1 MRIKNFFTIF
11 VTIIL
16 TTICLYYISHSII
29 IHSRNYTNLKDN
41 KKTLNLG
48 LDLKGGISMIL
59 DISEKDLL
67 KKFSENSQN
76 FFFLKALENADKK
89 KKEYPNTDYLSFFIN
104 SFNQEVKSQKLN
116 ISLSS
121 PNLFGNKSNIE
132 DIDLNSSDLKV
143 ERFLRKKI
151 ESSLISIQ
159 NILRSRI
166 DRFGIIQPNIQRIKN
181 SNRILVELSG
191 IKDIDRIKN
200 ILEKKAELH
209 FFETYNLQE
218 IISYFNTINKFYD
231 KKYYKNER
239 KKSFI
244 DFLNLPLIKSLNTVG
259 LVHIKHKKI
268 ISDFL
273 NSSRVINSLPYHLHN
288 VKFLWGYKNLDNFL
302 QLFAVKIDN
311 HETYNSLNGDMVTH
325 AYKTFGPLN
334 EISIN
339 IKMNQEGTEKW
350 KIFTE
355 KNTGKSIAIVLDN
368 LVYAAPVVKSV
379 IPNGMSQIYGNFSI
393 QESNDLINVLST
405 GELPTSVKVIQTDI
419 IGPYLGKKS
428 IQKGIISFLIAF
440 FFIFIWMFFYYSI
453 PGLYANIVL
462 FFNII
467 FIFGIL
473 ISMNAVLTFPGIAG
487 IILTLAMSMDANILI
502 YEKIKENLRNK
513 ISILI
518 SINNSYT
525 LQGAL
530 SSIIDGQITTLLCG
544 IILFYFGIGPIRGF
558 ATTLIIGIMISMF
571 TSTCLG
577 RLFLEW
583 HLKKYKKIFFKNLNK
598 IQSMQYDFLSKRK
611 WAYMISCIMII
622 ISILSFFLKGF
633 NLGLDF
639 VGGRSYVILF
649 DRKIVPEKISEILS
663 KTFMENGIPSFP
675 RVQTF
680 GDENQLKI
688 VTKYKIWEENDQ
700 IDEMILKKMYTA
712 LKAFFPINFNEFKN
726 IKKDK
731 SLGLLSIEKVGPIV
745 AIDITHKA
753 FISIIIS
760 LIGIFIYI
768 FMRFKKWQFGLGAV
782 ASLVH
787 DSIIVL
793 GIFSFFHKKLSILE
807 IDQTFIAALLTIIG
821 YSINDTVIVYDK
833 IRQISKKTSIMMKET
848 INQGINSSLTRTI
861 NTSFI
866 TLLVILIIFFF
877 GGKILHGFMFALF
890 VGISIG
896 TYSSIFI
903 APSIVYD
910 CCKKNI
916 KK

>member
-1 MRIKNFFTIF
+1 MRIRNFFTIF

-16 TTICLYYISHSII
+16 TTICLYYISYSIY
-29 IHSRNYTNLKDN
+29 SEKNN

-67 KKFSENSQN
+67 QKFSENSQN
-76 FFFLKALENADKK
+76 FIFLKALENADIK
-89 KKEYPNTDYLSFFIN
+89 KKENPNIDYLSSFIN
-104 SFNQEVKSQKLN
+104 FFNQETKNQKLN
-116 ISLSS
+116 INLSS
-121 PNLFGNKSNIE
+121 TNLFGNNSNNE
-132 DIDLNSSDLKV
+132 DINFNSSDSEV
-143 ERFLRKKI
+143 EKFLRKKV
-151 ESSLISIQ
+151 ESSMISIQ

-181 SNRILVELSG
+181 SNRILIELSG
-191 IKDIDRIKN
+191 IKNIDRIKN

-209 FFETYNLQE
+209 FFETYNFQE
-218 IISYFNTINKFYD
+218 IISYFNTINK
-231 KKYYKNER
+231 KYYGNKF
-239 KKSFI
+239 FI
-244 DFLNLPLIKSLNTVG
+244 DFLNLPLIKSSNVVG
-259 LVHIKHKKI
+259 LVHIKYKKI

-273 NSSRVINSLPYHLHN
+273 NSPEAINSLPYHLHD
-288 VKFLWGYKNLDNFL
+288 VKFLWGSKNLDNFF
-302 QLFAVKIDN
+302 QLFAVKIN
-311 HETYNSLNGDMVTH
+311 NEKTFHSLNGDVVTH
-325 AYKTFGPLN
+325 AYKSFGPLN
-334 EISIN
+334 ETFIN
-339 IKMNQEGTEKW
+339 IKMNQEGTKKW
-350 KIFTE
+350 KMFTE
-355 KNTGKSIAIVLDN
+355 RNMGKSIAIVLDN

-393 QESNDLINVLST
+393 QESNDLINVLNT
-405 GELPTSVKVIQTDI
+405 GELPTSVRVIQTDI
-419 IGPYLGKKS
+419 MGPSLGKES
-428 IQKGIISFLIAF
+428 ILRGIISFLIAL

-453 PGLYANIVL
+453 PGLYADIIL
-462 FFNII
+462 IFNII
-467 FIFGIL
+467 FIFGVL

-487 IILTLAMSMDANILI
+487 IILTLAMSMDANIII
-502 YEKIKENLRNK
+502 YEKIKENIQNK
-513 ISILI
+513 ISTLI

-544 IILFYFGIGPIRGF
+544 IILFYFGTGPIRGF
-558 ATTLIIGIMISMF
+558 STTLIIGIIISMF

-583 HLKKYKKIFFKNLNK
+583 HLKKYKKIFFQKKMLILVLNK
-598 IQSMQYDFLSKRK
+598 IKNMQYDFLTKRK
-611 WAYMISCIMII
+611 WVYMISCALVI
-622 ISILSFFLKGF
+622 ISIFSFFLKGF

-663 KTFMENGIPSFP
+663 KTFIENGKPSFP

-688 VTKYKIWEENDQ
+688 VTKYKIWEENNQ
-700 IDEMILKKMYTA
+700 ADEIILKKMFTA
-712 LKAFFPINFNEFKN
+712 LKSFFPINFDNFKN
-726 IKKDK
+726 IKKNK
-731 SLGLLSIEKVGPIV
+731 SLGIISIEKVGPIV
-745 AIDITHKA
+745 AIDMIHKA
-753 FISIIIS
+753 FISITIS
-760 LIGIFIYI
+760 LIGIFAYI
-768 FMRFKKWQFGLGAV
+768 FIRFKKWQFGLGAV
-782 ASLVH
+782 VSLIH

-793 GIFSFFHKKLSILE
+793 GIFSFFHKKFPILE

-833 IRQISKKTSIMMKET
+833 IRNISKETLFMMKET
-848 INQGINSSLTRTI
+848 INKGICSSLTRTI

-866 TLLVILIIFFF
+866 TLLVILIIFLF
-877 GGKILHGFMFALF
+877 GGKVLHSFLLALF
-890 VGISIG
+890 IGISVG

>member
-1 MRIKNFFTIF
+1 M
-11 VTIIL
+11 
-16 TTICLYYISHSII
+16 YYISYDIY
-29 IHSRNYTNLKDN
+29 NYNK

-67 KKFSENSQN
+67 KKFTENSKN

-89 KKEYPNTDYLSFFIN
+89 KKEDPNTDYLSSFIHF
-104 SFNQEVKSQKLN
+104 FNQEIQNKKLN
-116 ISLSS
+116 LSLSS
-121 PNLFGNKSNIE
+121 PILFGNKSNIE
-132 DIDLNSSDLKV
+132 NIDSNSSDFEI

-151 ESSLISIQ
+151 ESSIISIQ

-181 SNRILVELSG
+181 SNRILIELSG
-191 IKDIDRIKN
+191 IKNIDRIKN

-209 FFETYNLQE
+209 FLETYSFQE
-218 IISYFNTINKFYD
+218 IISYFNTINKNKLYG
-231 KKYYKNER
+231 KKHSEI

-244 DFLNLPLIKSLNTVG
+244 DLLNIPLIKSSNSVG
-259 LVHIKHKKI
+259 LVHIKYKKI

-273 NSSRVINSLPYHLHN
+273 NSSEAINSLPYHLHN
-288 VKFLWGYKNLDNFL
+288 VKFLWGAKKLDNFF
-302 QLFAVKIDN
+302 QLFAIKIND
-311 HETYNSLNGDMVTH
+311 EEISSSLNGDMVTH
-325 AYKTFGPLN
+325 AYKSFGPLN
-334 EISIN
+334 ERSIN
-339 IKMNQEGTEKW
+339 IKMNQEGTKKW

-355 KNTGKSIAIVLDN
+355 RNIGKSIAIVLDH
-368 LVYAAPVVKSV
+368 LVYAVPVVQSV
-379 IPNGMSQIYGNFSI
+379 IPNGISQIYGHFSV
-393 QESNDLINVLST
+393 QESNDLINVLNT
-405 GELPTSVKVIQTDI
+405 GKLPTSVRIIQTNI
-419 IGPYLGKKS
+419 IGPYLGNKS
-428 IQKGIISFLIAF
+428 IQRGILSFFIAL

-453 PGLYANIVL
+453 PGLYADIVL

-473 ISMNAVLTFPGIAG
+473 ISMNTVLTFPGIAG

-502 YEKIKENLRNK
+502 YEQIKENIKNK
-513 ISILI
+513 VNRLTI

-558 ATTLIIGIMISMF
+558 ASTLIIGIMVSMF
-571 TSTCLG
+571 TSICLG

-583 HLKKYKKIFFKNLNK
+583 HLKKYKKISFQKKISIFVLNN
-598 IQSMQYDFLSKRK
+598 IQNVKYDFLSKRK
-611 WAYMISCIMII
+611 WSYIISCILII
-622 ISILSFFLKGF
+622 ASILSFFLKGF
-633 NLGLDF
+633 NMGLDF

-649 DRKIVPEKISEILS
+649 DRKIIPEKISEILS
-663 KTFMENGIPSFP
+663 KTFIENGNPSFP

-688 VTKYKIWEENDQ
+688 VTKYKVWEENNQ
-700 IDEMILKKMYTA
+700 TDEIILKKMFFA
-712 LKAFFPINFNEFKN
+712 LKTFFPINFESFKN
-726 IKKDK
+726 IKKNK
-731 SLGLLSIEKVGPIV
+731 SLGILSIEKIGPVV
-745 AIDITHKA
+745 AQDMSHKA

-760 LIGIFIYI
+760 LIGIFTYI
-768 FMRFKKWQFGLGAV
+768 FIRFKKWQFGLGAIV
-782 ASLVH
+782 SLIH

-793 GIFSFFHKKLSILE
+793 GIFSFFHGKFPVLE

-833 IRQISKKTSIMMKET
+833 IRKISKKTSFLMKET
-848 INQGINSSLTRTI
+848 INQGICDSLTRTI
-861 NTSFI
+861 NTSLI
-866 TLLVILIIFFF
+866 TLLVISIIFLF
-877 GGKILHGFMFALF
+877 GGKILHSFMLALF
-890 VGISIG
+890 IGISVG

-903 APSIVYD
+903 APSIIYD
-910 CCKKNI
+910 CFKRNI

>member
-1 MRIKNFFTIF
+1 MRVRNFFTIY

-16 TTICLYYISHSII
+16 TTICLYYISYS
-29 IHSRNYTNLKDN
+29 IHSENQT
-41 KKTLNLG
+41 KKSLNLG
-48 LDLKGGISMIL
+48 LDLKGGISLIL

-76 FFFLKALENADKK
+76 FIFLKALENADKK
-89 KKEYPNTDYLSFFIN
+89 KKENPNINYLSFFIN
-104 SFNQEVKSQKLN
+104 FFNQEIKNKKLN

-132 DIDLNSSDLKV
+132 DIDPNSSDFEV
-143 ERFLRKKI
+143 ERFLKKKV
-151 ESSLISIQ
+151 ESSIISIQ
-159 NILRSRI
+159 KILRSRI

-181 SNRILVELSG
+181 SNRILIELSG
-191 IKDIDRIKN
+191 IKNIDRIKN

-209 FFETYNLQE
+209 FFETYNFQE
-218 IISYFNTINKFYD
+218 IISYFNTINKFY
-231 KKYYKNER
+231 KKKHSER
-239 KKSFI
+239 MKSFI
-244 DFLNLPLIKSLNTVG
+244 DFLNIPLIKSSNIVG
-259 LVHIKHKKI
+259 LVHVKHKTI
-268 ISDFL
+268 ISNFL
-273 NSSRVINSLPYHLHN
+273 NSLEAKNSLPYYLHD
-288 VKFLWGYKNLDNFL
+288 VKFLWGSKNFENFC
-302 QLFAVKIDN
+302 QLFAVKIN
-311 HETYNSLNGDMVTH
+311 EEETYHSLNGDMVTH
-325 AYKTFGPLN
+325 AYKSFGPSN

-339 IKMNQEGTEKW
+339 IKMNQEGTKKW

-355 KNTGKSIAIVLDN
+355 KNMGKNVAIVLDN
-368 LVYAAPVVKSV
+368 FVYAAPVVKSV
-379 IPNGMSQIYGNFSI
+379 IPNGMSQIYGDFSI
-393 QESNDLINVLST
+393 QESNDLINVLNT

-419 IGPYLGKKS
+419 IGPYLGKES
-428 IQKGIISFLIAF
+428 IRNGITSFLIAL

-467 FIFGIL
+467 FIFGVL

-502 YEKIKENLRNK
+502 YEKIKENIKNK
-513 ISILI
+513 IYILTSIH
-518 SINNSYT
+518 NSYT

-544 IILFYFGIGPIRGF
+544 IILYYFGIGPIRGF
-558 ATTLIIGIMISMF
+558 ATTLIIGIIISMF
-571 TSTCLG
+571 TSICLG

-583 HLKKYKKIFFKNLNK
+583 HLKKYKKIFFRNFLNK
-598 IQSMQYDFLSKRK
+598 IQNVQYDFLSKRK
-611 WAYMISCIMII
+611 WIYMISSILII
-622 ISILSFFLKGF
+622 VSILSFFLKGF

-649 DRKIVPEKISEILS
+649 DRKMVPEKISEILS
-663 KTFMENGIPSFP
+663 KTFIENGKPSFP

-680 GDENQLKI
+680 RDENQLKI
-688 VTKYKIWEENDQ
+688 VTKYKIWEENNQ
-700 IDEMILKKMYTA
+700 VDEIILKKIFTA
-712 LKAFFPINFNEFKN
+712 LKAFFPINFEDFKK
-726 IKKDK
+726 IKKNK
-731 SLGLLSIEKVGPIV
+731 SLGILSVEKVGPVI
-745 AIDITHKA
+745 AQYMTNKA

-760 LIGIFIYI
+760 LIGIFTYI
-768 FMRFKKWQFGLGAV
+768 LIRFKKWQFGFGATI
-782 ASLVH
+782 SLIH

-793 GIFSFFHKKLSILE
+793 GVFSFFHEKFPILE

-833 IRQISKKTSIMMKET
+833 IRQISKKTSFLMKDT
-848 INQGINSSLTRTI
+848 INKGICTSLTRTI

-866 TLLVILIIFFF
+866 TLLVILIIFLV
-877 GGKILHGFMFALF
+877 GGKVLHSFMLALF
-890 VGISIG
+890 IGISIG